1 MRTISRSRT
10 DVKEG
15 ISFNIQDGWRERLSE
30 LTGIHPDTPVWAHVN
45 RHTFDFGLDRGW
57 AQLDTE
63 QDAPYYG
70 GWTNPTERAILTY
83 VEGDIEYRSFPTE
96 EEYAAA
102 LREWVDWAKGCAVL
116 QRHRRNV
123 PAEAHRPPEASRLRR
138 RAALGGGR

>member
-30 LTGIHPDTPVWAHVN
+30 LTGIYPDTPVWAHVN

-83 VEGDIEYRSFPTE
+83 VEGDIEYRSFPNE

-102 LREWVDWAKGCAVL
+102 LREWVDWAKGARCFSGIDGMC
-116 QRHRRNV
+116 
-123 PAEAHRPPEASRLRR
+123 RPKLIDHLKRLGF
-138 RAALGGGR
+138 ADALH